1 MGVESMTEHT
11 DSVEAPVLVNISDA
25 IATITLNDPKRLNP
39 LGQALRRGFDAA
51 IQSVKID
58 PSVRVIIIT
67 GAGRGFS
74 SGGDTSS
81 LRRSAEEGR
90 QEPAGGEAADSSRWL
105 DNSYPALFRSIP
117 KPVIGAING
126 VAVGAGFG
134 LALACDLRIAAE
146 DARMG
151 TRWPRL
157 GLAAEHGS
165 SLLLTRMIGLPRA
178 MDLML
183 TGRFVTGREAYEM
196 GMVNQAVPKEK
207 VLAAAREMANELVKS
222 APLAVAAL
230 KQQVYAG
237 LESTLEQ
244 QILRE
249 HDAMRELMRS
259 QDHREGMRAA
269 FEERPPR
276 FQGL

>member
-1 MGVESMTEHT
+1 MTEHT